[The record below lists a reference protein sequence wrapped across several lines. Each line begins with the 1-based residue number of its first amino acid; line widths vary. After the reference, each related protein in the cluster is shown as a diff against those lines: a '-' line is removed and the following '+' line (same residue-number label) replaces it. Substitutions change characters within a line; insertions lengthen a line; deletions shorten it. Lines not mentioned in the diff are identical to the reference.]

1 MTVLG
6 VDTRVLYLGLI
17 GLVVVERLA
26 ELVITRRNAERLQAR
41 GGFEAGRG
49 HYLPMVVLHT
59 GLLIAAP
66 LEVWF
71 RERPLIPAL
80 AVPMLLLL
88 SATMALRYWAISSLG
103 DRWTTQVFVVPGEAP
118 VRRGPYRWLRHPNY
132 LAVVLEV
139 AALPLIH
146 TAWLTALVVS
156 LGNAWVL
163 RVRIRTEE
171 EALRN
176 HSDYSAAFADL
187 PRMVP
192 GHRRGKA

>member
-1 MTVLG
+1 MTLLG

-17 GLVVVERLA
+17 GLVVLERLA
-26 ELVITRRNAERLQAR
+26 ELVITRRNAERLRAR

-49 HYLPMVVLHT
+49 HYTPMVVLHT

-66 LEVWF
+66 LEVWTLG
-71 RERPLIPAL
+71 RPLLPAL

-88 SATMALRYWAISSLG
+88 AATMSLRYWAIASLG

-132 LAVVLEV
+132 LAVVFEV

-146 TAWLTALVVS
+146 TAWWTALVVS
-156 LGNAWVL
+156 IGNAWVL

-171 EALRN
+171 EALVE
-176 HSDYSAAFADL
+176 HSNYEAAMADL
-187 PRMVP
+187 PRLMP
-192 GHRRGKA
+192 GGSRDDS